1 MNENNPQ
8 PPESDHSKAVVAAGW
23 TAGLAALFLT
33 GMLTANPAWPVA
45 FGAAAIAAMVATVC
59 YFMLKK

>member
-1 MNENNPQ
+1 MSENDQ
-8 PPESDHSKAVVAAGW
+8 SSPEAGRSKTVEAAGW

-33 GMLTANPAWPVA
+33 GALSANPTWPVA
-45 FGAAAIAAMVATVC
+45 FGVAAIAAMVATVC

>member
-1 MNENNPQ
+1 MNVNNLP
-8 PPESDHSKAVVAAGW
+8 PPESDRTKAVTAAGW

-45 FGAAAIAAMVATVC
+45 FGATAIAAMVATVC
-59 YFMLKK
+59 FFMLKK